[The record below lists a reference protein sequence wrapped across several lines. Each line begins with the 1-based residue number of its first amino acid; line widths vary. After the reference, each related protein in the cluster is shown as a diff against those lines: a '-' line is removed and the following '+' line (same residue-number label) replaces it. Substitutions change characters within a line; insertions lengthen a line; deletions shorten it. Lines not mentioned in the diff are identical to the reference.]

1 MIKKIKAFEEGHD
14 LQSDIETIVIMTV
27 IIGVMGFTSTIL

>member
-1 MIKKIKAFEEGHD
+1 MIEKIKEFEEGHD

-27 IIGVMGFTSTIL
+27 IVGVMGFTTSIL

>member
-1 MIKKIKAFEEGHD
+1 MIEKIKKFEEGHD

-27 IIGVMGFTSTIL
+27 IVGVMGFTSTVL